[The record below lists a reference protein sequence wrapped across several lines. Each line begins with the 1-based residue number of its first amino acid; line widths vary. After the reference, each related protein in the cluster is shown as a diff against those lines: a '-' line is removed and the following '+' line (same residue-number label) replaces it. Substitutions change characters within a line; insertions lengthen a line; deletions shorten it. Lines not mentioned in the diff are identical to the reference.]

1 MKTNIF
7 TYEKRPGISASL
19 VDIDTRGFTWILG
32 VVPVWLILSTYQLG
46 YLARQP
52 SSQATPESFM
62 HGVIIVDLARLV
74 YESTPNWMTQARARV
89 IHNYSSAQ

>member
-32 VVPVWLILSTYQLG
+32 VVPVIIASSSCNNFRSLMDRFGSPFQLTNLAILQDSLESSDSRVLY
-46 YLARQP
+46 ARRNHRRTRT
-52 SSQATPESFM
+52 AC
-62 HGVIIVDLARLV
+62 L
-74 YESTPNWMTQARARV
+74 
-89 IHNYSSAQ
+89 